1 MLAYHRRDAHR
12 HPEAHMMIIDQAV
25 FVIGFI
31 AMLTIAIVL
40 VTIQP
45 LLLIPA
51 FLINAIAVAR
61 FRNERL

>member
-1 MLAYHRRDAHR
+1 
-12 HPEAHMMIIDQAV
+12 MMIVDQAV

-31 AMLTIAIVL
+31 AMLMIAIVL

-51 FLINAIAVAR
+51 FLINAITAAR